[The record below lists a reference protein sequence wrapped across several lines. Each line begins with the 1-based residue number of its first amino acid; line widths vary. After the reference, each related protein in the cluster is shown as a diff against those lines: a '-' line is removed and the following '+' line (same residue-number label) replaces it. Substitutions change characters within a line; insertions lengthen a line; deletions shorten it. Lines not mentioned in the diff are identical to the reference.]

1 MDIRK
6 FGSAMTPF
14 KSEQLLIPD
23 FEEYR
28 SILVFIFAVNEIN
41 KNLNLLPN
49 ITLGYHIYSTCT
61 DTKKTIK
68 YLLHI
73 LSGRRREAP
82 NYNCKKHGEVAGFI
96 GESILKTTQAMAQ
109 LLSFYRYTH
118 VSFSVTEPSLGNQ
131 QMYPTFYRTV
141 QNDLVRYASII
152 NLLLL
157 YEWNFVGMIKSRD
170 NSGETEFREISKIL
184 TQNGI
189 CIEYVIEFPD
199 IDEDY
204 ERRAQVIERSVSR
217 VIIICGEFD
226 MFYIPFL
233 NHTKAIHENMTLLLH
248 GSWIYVKGVNPEYF
262 KSFNCSFLFQWPE
275 KMVPVVRGYLDIINQ
290 SNPHNN
296 PILEDISLLFYNYS
310 SRNRRK
316 NAIFRLMNNETYSQS
331 KLERKFIYEPLSR
344 HYHVYTAVYA
354 MAHALHMMNLHKN
367 GTYRFRNRLHHYM
380 KRVHFQD
387 NEIHNISFNERRE
400 SSSAIAVHNWIFYQD
415 FKKLSNLKLVG
426 ICMEMGD
433 GRFNC
438 SWRKHLIIW
447 KHGSAPQSQCN
458 DKCTPG
464 YHKASKEG
472 IHACCYSCV
481 LCSEGEISNTTDS
494 EICHKCPDEEWP
506 DIRRIVCIPK
516 DYEFLSYEH
525 GGLALAFSVISLLFC
540 GIILFILGIF
550 ILNRDKPIVKAN
562 NWIVSIILLTS
573 ILLSFLCVF
582 LFLGRP
588 VDITCILRQIL
599 FGIFFSTALSCVL
612 AKTVTVCI
620 AFKATKPN
628 SSWRKW
634 VGTTISNFTILV
646 CSAVQVL
653 ICVVW
658 LSVSPPYQ
666 EYDMSSYSG
675 KIIIQC
681 NEGSGIGFYSVLGYM
696 GFLAAVSFVLA
707 FMVRT
712 LPDSFN
718 EAKYITFSMLV
729 FCSVWIAMIPAYLST
744 RGKYMVAVEVFA
756 ILASNAGILACIFFP
771 KLYILFLKPDL
782 NSRKCILQNNNS

>member
-1 MDIRK
+1 MRVHLKSDLGRPTAHPSDNTN
-6 FGSAMTPF
+6 GGTTPDSDKGHRHLNMWISNDTL
-14 KSEQLLIPD
+14 KSDESPD
-23 FEEYR
+23 LEEYR

-41 KNLNLLPN
+41 KNLNLLAN

-82 NYNCKKHGEVAGFI
+82 NYNCRKHGEVAGFI
-96 GESILKTTQAMAQ
+96 GESIFKTTQAMAQ
-109 LLSFYRYTH
+109 LLSLYRYTH

-141 QNDLVRYASII
+141 PNDLVRYASII

-170 NSGETEFREISKIL
+170 NSGETEFRELSKIL

-199 IDEDY
+199 RDEDY
-204 ERRAQVIERSVSR
+204 ERRVRTIEHSVSR

-226 MFYIPFL
+226 IDYITFL

-248 GSWIYVKGVNPEYF
+248 GSWIYVKGMNPEYF

-275 KMVPVVRGYLDIINQ
+275 KMVPVVRSYLDILNQ
-290 SNPHNN
+290 SNPQND
-296 PILEDISLLFYNYS
+296 PILEDISLILYNYP
-310 SRNRRK
+310 SRNKRK
-316 NAIFRLMNNETYSQS
+316 NTMFRLQGFESYSQNNP
-331 KLERKFIYEPLSR
+331 ETKFIYEPLNR

-367 GTYRFRNRLHHYM
+367 DTYRFRNR
-380 KRVHFQD
+380 
-387 NEIHNISFNERRE
+387 
-400 SSSAIAVHNWIFYQD
+400 
-415 FKKLSNLKLVG
+415 
-426 ICMEMGD
+426 
-433 GRFNC
+433 
-438 SWRKHLIIW
+438 
-447 KHGSAPQSQCN
+447 APQSQCN

-472 IHACCYSCV
+472 IHACCYICV

-525 GGLALAFSVISLLFC
+525 DALALVFSVISLLFC
-540 GIILFILGIF
+540 GITSFIIGKF

-562 NWIVSIILLTS
+562 NWTVSIILLTS

-634 VGTTISNFTILV
+634 VGTTISNFTMLV

-653 ICVVW
+653 ICVIW

-666 EYDMSSYSG
+666 DYDMSSYSG

-681 NEGSGIGFYSVLGYM
+681 NEGSGIGFYMMLGYM

-756 ILASNAGILACIFFP
+756 ILASNVGILACIFFP

-782 NSRKCILQNNNS
+782 NFRKCILQNNNS